1 VEDFLPVNWGAFA
14 VGLFSLAMAGL
25 LWRSRQP
32 LARLYASLFPVLFGR
47 TGELMAARST
57 PSSIAPAV
65 GGAALV
71 GVVAIV
77 LSVCAPDS
85 F

>member
-1 VEDFLPVNWGAFA
+1 MSVHWGVFA
-14 VGLFSLAMAGL
+14 MGLFSLAMAGV

-32 LARLYASLFPVLFGR
+32 LARLYARLFPVIFGR
-47 TGELMAARST
+47 TGELLAARST
-57 PSSIAPAV
+57 PSSIAPAA
-65 GGAALV
+65 GGAALI